1 MGFARVL
8 KDGNGDPSG
17 YRECDGEVAYMPKQ
31 QSYENIF
38 HLVQNIDID
47 TMEIVNHDFIKDCKH
62 VYRRGKLLQGISPED
77 FHKYNAIYVGNHQVI
92 YTPYGNG
99 RIAHPESFEV
109 LDAGGIPEGEVFP
122 ASYGRDSEFVYYFT
136 GSTDTTYAVR
146 LKACHTPLFFT
157 VLKWGYAMDEKHA
170 YFREHTIKYAD
181 PKTFEVLTAEYA
193 RDRLHVFIRDR
204 AFKADPKTFFILQ
217 DTYAQDCDHMY
228 RNGFIVDDVNRS
240 IT

>member
-77 FHKYNAIYVGNHQVI
+77 FHKYNSIYVGNHQLMEMGESPI
-92 YTPYGNG
+92 RSLLRFWTP
-99 RIAHPESFEV
+99 
-109 LDAGGIPEGEVFP
+109 EVFRKAKSFQP
-122 ASYGRDSEFVYYFT
+122 VMAEIVSLCIILRDQLT
-136 GSTDTTYAVR
+136 
-146 LKACHTPLFFT
+146 LHTLC
-157 VLKWGYAMDEKHA
+157 A
-170 YFREHTIKYAD
+170 
-181 PKTFEVLTAEYA
+181 
-193 RDRLHVFIRDR
+193 
-204 AFKADPKTFFILQ
+204 
-217 DTYAQDCDHMY
+217 
-228 RNGFIVDDVNRS
+228 
-240 IT
+240 